1 MSIVQEM
8 CIVPKN
14 ILQNLIESKEVNILQ
29 KNIKP
34 ELNLK
39 NNENKINLESELK
52 RIIKPKIKLK
62 AIDLYNWIIRN
73 VKELELQSNGD
84 ILSPIKNIN
93 LLTFIED
100 VYSNKKTFSKDTLNL
115 YKVWVSYINLP
126 HRYIQNNTIK
136 NYIFPNLMSDKELLT
151 DFASY
156 KKISDNKNKRKLSFS
171 DPINISKKKIKNDD
185 DDDENSIG
193 LNETPPDA
201 RNLEK
206 YINKKYNETVVT
218 PAITRSRSKIST
230 NVNLGHGIIFTKSSP
245 VYKWI
250 NY

>member
-52 RIIKPKIKLK
+52 RIIKPKIKLEK

-73 VKELELQSNGD
+73 VKELELQSNGN
-84 ILSPIKNIN
+84 ILTPIKNIN

-115 YKVWVSYINLP
+115 YKVWISYINLP
-126 HRYIQNNTIK
+126 HRYIQNNVIK
-136 NYIFPNLMSDKELLT
+136 NYIFPNLMNDKELLT
-151 DFASY
+151 DFASF
-156 KKISDNKNKRKLSFS
+156 KKVSGNNKRKLSFS
-171 DPINISKKKIKNDD
+171 DPTNISKKNKNNDD
-185 DDDENSIG
+185 EDSIG
-193 LNETPPDA
+193 LNESPPDTK
-201 RNLEK
+201 NLEK
-206 YINKKYNETVVT
+206 YINKKYNETVIT
-218 PAITRSRSKIST
+218 PARTRSKSKLDT
-230 NVNLGHGIIFTKSSP
+230 NVNSGHGIIFTKKKP

>member
-73 VKELELQSNGD
+73 VIELELQSNGD
-84 ILSPIKNIN
+84 ILTTNGLITPSDSCRNV
-93 LLTFIED
+93 D
-100 VYSNKKTFSKDTLNL
+100 KK
-115 YKVWVSYINLP
+115 
-126 HRYIQNNTIK
+126 R
-136 NYIFPNLMSDKELLT
+136 
-151 DFASY
+151 
-156 KKISDNKNKRKLSFS
+156 
-171 DPINISKKKIKNDD
+171 
-185 DDDENSIG
+185 G
-193 LNETPPDA
+193 
-201 RNLEK
+201 
-206 YINKKYNETVVT
+206 
-218 PAITRSRSKIST
+218 
-230 NVNLGHGIIFTKSSP
+230 GG
-245 VYKWI
+245 
-250 NY
+250 

>member
-52 RIIKPKIKLK
+52 RIIKPKFKLK

-136 NYIFPNLMSDKELLT
+136 NYIFPNLMSDKEVLT
-151 DFASY
+151 DFESY
-156 KKISDNKNKRKLSFS
+156 KKVSGNKRKLSFS
-171 DPINISKKKIKNDD
+171 DPTNISKKNKNDN
-185 DDDENSIG
+185 DENSIG
-193 LNETPPDA
+193 LNESPPDA

-218 PAITRSRSKIST
+218 PALTRSKSKINT
-230 NVNLGHGIIFTKSSP
+230 NVNLGHGIIFTKSRP

>member
-136 NYIFPNLMSDKELLT
+136 NYIFPNLMSDKEVLT
-151 DFASY
+151 DFESY
-156 KKISDNKNKRKLSFS
+156 KKVSGNKRKLSFS
-171 DPINISKKKIKNDD
+171 DPTNISKKNKNDN
-185 DDDENSIG
+185 DENSIG
-193 LNETPPDA
+193 LNESPPDA

-218 PAITRSRSKIST
+218 PALTRSKSKINT
-230 NVNLGHGIIFTKSSP
+230 NVNLGHGIIFTKSRP